1 VCDYRAKLI
10 TENLPIVLPLGI
22 EFTGMYLNPINATN
36 QTFGC
41 HGTGKLE
48 HLIVYWGAP
57 FAATI
62 CAGATQR
69 HLHDIW
75 KTMAVENRSKSNG
88 ICHGDSQPSSVV
100 GATTNGDANKNG
112 VIRKRQKIGTVT
124 VK

>member
-1 VCDYRAKLI
+1 MSV
-10 TENLPIVLPLGI
+10 VLLLGI

-62 CAGATQR
+62 CAGVTQR
-69 HLHDIW
+69 HLHDTW
-75 KTMAVENRSKSNG
+75 KTMAVENGSKSNG

-100 GATTNGDANKNG
+100 GPTTNGVANQNG
-112 VIRKRQKIGTVT
+112 VIKKRQKNGTVT